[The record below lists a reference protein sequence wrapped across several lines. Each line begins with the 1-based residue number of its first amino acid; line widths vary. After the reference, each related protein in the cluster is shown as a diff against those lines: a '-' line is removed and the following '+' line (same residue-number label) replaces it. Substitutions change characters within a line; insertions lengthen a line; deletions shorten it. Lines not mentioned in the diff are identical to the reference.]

1 MDENVGGVLEGD
13 GGTGRSE
20 AGEAKY
26 KDRTLEDGRPIE
38 ISIVSV
44 PRLVDSVL
52 GSGEISGEGIS
63 FLGASFDSGS
73 VCEILE
79 DDGDDLL
86 SSGDKDCSLST
97 LKSFV
102 ETLTAL

>member
-1 MDENVGGVLEGD
+1 MDENVGGVLEDD

-79 DDGDDLL
+79 DDLL